1 MPHIHLYTSA
11 DLVENVDIPDIL
23 RALVE
28 ELSSHETID
37 AATIKAYH
45 SLFHTWAMGDGAPA
59 GFVHCAVSLVTGRPH
74 EWRSKVADAMYDR
87 LCALFAGSLDS
98 GEVKPTL
105 EMREMEKS
113 TYRRM

>member
-1 MPHIHLYTSA
+1 MPHIHLSTSA

-23 RALVE
+23 RALVV

-37 AATIKAYH
+37 PATIKAYH
-45 SLFHTWAMGDGAPA
+45 SLFHTWAMGDGAPV
-59 GFVHCAVSLVTGRPH
+59 GFVHCAVSLVTGRSL
-74 EWRSKVADAMYDR
+74 ELRTKIADAMYDR
-87 LCALFAGSLDS
+87 LCALFAESLDT

-105 EMREMEKS
+105 ELREMEKS